1 MATNTVQKLEES
13 QESWT
18 PGVLAELRNQ
28 TGIAMLEDP
37 SSLASVA
44 TDFGGLTQG
53 VVAAIAAP
61 RDLDELEA
69 AIRFAN
75 DHGLPITIRAGGNSQ
90 SGQSV
95 PEHGLSL
102 TTSRLDRVGPV
113 GVDESLIECEA
124 GARWRDV
131 VRATAPHGMLPKT
144 MPLNLDLT
152 VGGTLSAGGF
162 GANSHRFGPTVANV
176 KGLTGVS
183 GGGVRASCNETDR
196 PDFFHALLAG
206 AGRSGVIASA
216 RLALRR
222 VQPRVTT
229 FFLYYDELEVWIRDQ
244 IAIAERADYLEAFCA
259 GTVMGLR
266 KQGALRVPF
275 SRWSYGMQVSFEH
288 DASSPPS
295 RQELVERC
303 AGAHLLHV
311 EEDDTIEFA
320 ARYDSRFAFMRRVG
334 AWQLCHPWL
343 EAVIPLAGATEL
355 LPRVLDALPPFLADG
370 VRVNVLATRAL
381 PRFFMAAEGDPALA
395 FSILPVGISPA
406 LRQDAL
412 NALARVNEMLLGA
425 GGKRY
430 LSGWLGTMDEAAWR
444 RHFGDR
450 YDAWV
455 SAKRAFDP
463 RGILRSMLFAGA
475 SGTAGTALS
484 T

>member
-1 MATNTVQKLEES
+1 MTRATWSPSALT
-13 QESWT
+13 
-18 PGVLAELRNQ
+18 ELRNQ
-28 TGIAMLEDP
+28 TGIAVLEDP
-37 SSLASVA
+37 ISRASVA
-44 TDFGGLTQG
+44 TDFGGLIQG
-53 VVAAIAAP
+53 SVAAVAAP
-61 RDLDELEA
+61 RDPAELEA
-69 AIRFAN
+69 ALRFAN
-75 DHGLPITIRAGGNSQ
+75 EHDLPITIRAGGNSQ

-95 PEHGLSL
+95 PERGLSL

-113 GVDESLIECEA
+113 GVDEGLIACEA

-131 VRATAPHGMLPKT
+131 VAATTRHGMLPKT

-152 VGGTLSAGGF
+152 IGGTLSAGGF

-176 KGLTGVS
+176 LELTAVTGA
-183 GGGVRASCNETDR
+183 GVRVCCNETDS

-206 AGRSGVIASA
+206 AGRAGVIASA

-229 FFLYYDELEVWIRDQ
+229 FFLYYDELDVWLRDQ
-244 IAIAERADYLEAFCA
+244 IGIADRADYLEAFCA
-259 GTVMGLR
+259 GSVMGLR
-266 KQGALRVPF
+266 KHGALRIPF

-288 DASSPPS
+288 EAGSPPS
-295 RQELVERC
+295 QEELTERC
-303 AGAHLLHV
+303 SGARLLHV

-343 EAVIPLAGATEL
+343 EAVIPLAGASEL
-355 LPRVLDALPPFLADG
+355 LPRVLDVLPPFLADG
-370 VRVNVLATRAL
+370 VRVNLLATRAL
-381 PRFFMAAEGDPALA
+381 PRFFMAPKGDPALA

-406 LRQDAL
+406 LQQDAL
-412 NALARVNEMLLGA
+412 NALARVNEMLLAA

-430 LSGWLGTMDEAAWR
+430 LSGWLGTMDETAWR

-450 YDAWV
+450 FDAWT
-455 SAKRAFDP
+455 SAKRTFDP
-463 RGILRSMLFAGA
+463 NGILGSMLFAGLAEA
-475 SGTAGTALS
+475 SGTVRS